1 MPTSLED
8 PEGARRQAQEWQPPD
23 EGDWV
28 GLWLGL
34 LLACGGV
41 LTVVTV
47 IHVLLKLGY
56 WPTWLW

>member
-1 MPTSLED
+1 MPTSLQD
-8 PEGARRQAQEWQPPD
+8 PERAGRQREGWEPPD

-41 LTVVTV
+41 LTAVAI
-47 IHVLLKLGY
+47 IHALLKMGL